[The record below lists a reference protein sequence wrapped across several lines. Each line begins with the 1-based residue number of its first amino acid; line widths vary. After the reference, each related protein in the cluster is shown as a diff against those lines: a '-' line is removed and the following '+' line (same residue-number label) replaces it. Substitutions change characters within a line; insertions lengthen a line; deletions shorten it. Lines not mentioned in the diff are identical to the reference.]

1 MGLSLEVN
9 EIRRMGDNQ
18 EKSST
23 SSQHQIE
30 VIDESE
36 TSPSE
41 VKPAYEE
48 VTEFKSIKDIEKV
61 RE

>member
-1 MGLSLEVN
+1 MEVN
-9 EIRRMGDNQ
+9 EIRRMGDNPD
-18 EKSST
+18 KSST

-36 TSPSE
+36 TSPGE

-61 RE
+61 RK